1 MRIWS
6 LHPRYLDR
14 QGLTAGWR
22 EALLAQAV
30 LAGRTKG
37 YTKHPQL
44 RRFQQTP
51 DPVATI
57 GAYLELL
64 ADEAASRGYR
74 YDRTRII
81 TRPAEPTEWWGR
93 LEVSDGQ
100 LEHEWG
106 HLVAKLALRSKVWLA
121 ELRKAAPPDGL
132 GAPLEETAG
141 VLPDELQG
149 ELAEGRPQ
157 GYGFSLTVPGVPQPH
172 PLFRVVEGPVADWEV
187 V

>member
-1 MRIWS
+1 MRVWS

-44 RRFQQTP
+44 RRFQETP
-51 DPVATI
+51 DPLATI

-64 ADEAASRGYR
+64 ADEADGRGYR
-74 YDRTRII
+74 YDRSRII
-81 TRPAEPTEWWGR
+81 SRPADPTAWLGR

-106 HLVAKLALRSKVWLA
+106 HLVAKLALRSKGWLA
-121 ELRKAAPPDGL
+121 KLRKAAPPDGL
-132 GAPLEETAG
+132 GAPLGQVTGA
-141 VLPDELQG
+141 LPG
-149 ELAEGRPQ
+149 EMDLPV
-157 GYGFSLTVPGVPQPH
+157 TVPGLPQPH
-172 PLFRVVEGPVADWEV
+172 PLFRVVEGPVADWEIV
-187 V
+187 

>member
-1 MRIWS
+1 VRLWS

-44 RRFQQTP
+44 RRFQATD
-51 DPVATI
+51 DPVAAV
-57 GAYLELL
+57 GAYLEVL
-64 ADEAASRGYR
+64 AEEAAGRGYR

-81 TRPAEPTEWWGR
+81 TRPAAPSAWLGA

-106 HLVAKLALRSKVWLA
+106 HLVAKLALRSKGWLVT
-121 ELRKAAPPDGL
+121 LRKAAPPDGL
-132 GAPLEETAG
+132 GAPLDAVTGA
-141 VLPDELQG
+141 LPG
-149 ELAEGRPQ
+149 EGAPI
-157 GYGFSLTVPGVPQPH
+157 LTVPGVPQPH
-172 PLFRVVEGPVADWEV
+172 PIFRVVEGPVADWEV